1 MMEVIDSL
9 YHITTIDK
17 DGLVLTGGG
26 FWDHDELVRV
36 LMIMGWSHYDEVEKE
51 VFISEGDENDW

>member
-1 MMEVIDSL
+1 MIDSL

-51 VFISEGDENDW
+51 VFISEVLEDDW